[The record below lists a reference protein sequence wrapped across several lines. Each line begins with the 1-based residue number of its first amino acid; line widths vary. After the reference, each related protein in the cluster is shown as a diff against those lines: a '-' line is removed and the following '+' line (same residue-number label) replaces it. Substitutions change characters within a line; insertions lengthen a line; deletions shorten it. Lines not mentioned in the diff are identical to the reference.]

1 MRRMRC
7 RVVLGL
13 CAGISACA
21 PLIACG
27 GDDGKKAKPKMVD
40 RARAVGDRVQAH
52 AEAAVKQPEALAIRV
67 SAAPKQRVT
76 VVWALSCT
84 KGGDDDK
91 TTGGSYATMTPNIH
105 ELDLPDEP
113 RDVCQVE
120 ATTKLLTGRV
130 KTTLLAT
137 AP

>member
-1 MRRMRC
+1 M
-7 RVVLGL
+7 
-13 CAGISACA
+13 SACV
-21 PLIACG
+21 LLTACG
-27 GDDGKKAKPKMVD
+27 GDDKKPTTRAVD
-40 RARAVGDRVQAH
+40 RARKVGDNVKAK
-52 AEAAVKQPEALAIRV
+52 AEAAIKKPEAVAVRV

-84 KGGDDDK
+84 NGDGDGGK
-91 TTGGSYATMTPNIH
+91 TTGGSYSTMTPNIH
-105 ELDLPDEP
+105 ELKLPDGP

-137 AP
+137 TP